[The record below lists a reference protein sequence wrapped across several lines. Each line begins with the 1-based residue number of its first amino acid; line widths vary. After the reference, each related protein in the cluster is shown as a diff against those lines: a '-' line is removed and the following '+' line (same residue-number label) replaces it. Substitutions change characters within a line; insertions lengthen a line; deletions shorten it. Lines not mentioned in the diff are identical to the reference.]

1 MGDQQATARGENVL
15 YELGKDAPL
24 FPKRRKYLHW
34 YLVGIV
40 DGEGCFSVSVK
51 KQQNTR
57 FGYVIDPVFHVV
69 QGERGIAVL
78 KALKQVL
85 SAGRIEQKHG
95 QDEWQFIVD
104 NRRQLKE
111 KVIPFFNKHPL
122 IIKKQQFELFADI
135 VERMERKEHWNKE
148 GFINLLKLTYKLTSG
163 NRKRSLEEVL
173 KDMRRESSE
182 TIRQGPSEKGE

>member
-1 MGDQQATARGENVL
+1 L

-24 FPKRRKYLHW
+24 FPRRRKYLYW

-40 DGEGCFSVSVK
+40 DGEGCFSASIK
-51 KQQNTR
+51 KQENTR

-69 QGERGIAVL
+69 QDKKGMTIL
-78 KALKQVL
+78 KALKEVF
-85 SAGRIEQKHG
+85 SAGRVEQKHG

-111 KVIPFFNKHPL
+111 KVIPFFKKYPL
-122 IIKKQQFELFADI
+122 IIKREQFGLFAEI
-135 VERMERKEHWNKE
+135 VERMERKEHWKRE

-163 NRKRSLEEVL
+163 KRKRSLEEVL
-173 KDMRRESSE
+173 SSLKRRESSE
-182 TIRQGPSEKGE
+182 TIRQGPSK